1 MTLKSVLALAGGVG
15 MFLYGMNLLGDALSS
30 LAGEKMEA
38 LLEKLTNSKLKGT
51 FLGTLITGIIQ
62 SSAATCIIVLG
73 FVNAGI
79 MNLSQGIPVIFGAN
93 IGSTVTG
100 QILRLGDIQSENVF
114 LTLLKP
120 SSFAPIIIVVG
131 AFILLFGKKKKTKN
145 IAKILIGFGILFQG
159 MSVMEQT
166 MSATLTNN
174 PEFRALMV
182 EFTNPFMCILVGMVL
197 TMIIQSSSASV
208 GILQALTATGTVTF
222 ATAVPIIFGQ
232 NIGKC
237 LTVWLGAIGTNKKAR
252 RAALIHTMFNVIGV
266 IIFGIVMA
274 ILKFTCADWS
284 IWGHIMNRG
293 NVADFHSLFNLV
305 TTVILLP
312 FSEALIKFSG
322 KVFKDNDNNTMH
334 RLDILD
340 ELFIKNPPI
349 ALEQCRKVIA
359 NMAITARGNLDIAND
374 LLDKYVIAKHNELNE
389 NEHFL
394 DKADTK
400 LNNYLVRISESSLKP
415 SETLAVTEMMH
426 LVGDFERLGDYCVKI
441 SNVAE
446 FNAANNIEFS
456 DDAKKE
462 LKAVSSATCKIYDMM
477 QKAFKDSDL
486 AVANRIGPLKSVI
499 SSMKE
504 VLTENHIKR
513 LQKGNCTVQAG
524 VSFVEL
530 LTNYD
535 RIASHCDTIAGYVI
549 QRATNSK
556 KFDTHFRSKLK
567 GKENEISDEYKALL
581 MFYDAKYR
589 EILSDD
595 DEKDEDD

>member
-1 MTLKSVLALAGGVG
+1 

-30 LAGEKMEA
+30 LAGEKMES

-51 FLGTLITGIIQ
+51 SLGTLITGIIQ

-100 QILRLGDIQSENVF
+100 QILRLGDIQSQNVF

-159 MSVMEQT
+159 MSTMEQT

-174 PEFRALMV
+174 PDFQALMV
-182 EFTNPFMCILVGMVL
+182 KFTNPFMCILVGMVL

-208 GILQALTATGTVTF
+208 GILQALTATGAVTF
-222 ATAVPIIFGQ
+222 ETAVPIIFGQ

-252 RAALIHTMFNVIGV
+252 RAALIHTLFNVIGV
-266 IIFGIVMA
+266 IIFGILMA
-274 ILKFTCADWS
+274 ILKGTCGNWAL
-284 IWGHIMNRG
+284 WGHIMNRG
-293 NVADFHSLFNLV
+293 NVADFHTLFNLV
-305 TTVILLP
+305 TTIILLP
-312 FSEALIKFSG
+312 FSEALIKLSG
-322 KVFKDNDNNTMH
+322 KIFKDDDDNRMH

-340 ELFIKNPPI
+340 ELFINNPPI

-359 NMAITARGNLDIAND
+359 NMSVTARENLDIAIS
-374 LLDKYVIAKHNELNE
+374 LIDKYNIPKHNELNE

-400 LNNYLVRISESSLKP
+400 VNNYLVKISESSLKP

-446 FNAANNIEFS
+446 FNATNNIEFS

-462 LKAVSSATCKIYDMM
+462 LKAIGSATCKIFDMTR
-477 QKAFKDSDL
+477 KAYKNADV
-486 AVANRIGPLKSVI
+486 AEANRIGPLKSVI

-504 VLTENHIKR
+504 VLTENHIRR

-530 LTNYD
+530 LTNYA

-556 KFDTHFRSKLK
+556 KFDTHFRSKKK
-567 GKENEISDEYKALL
+567 GENREISDEYKALL
-581 MFYDAKYR
+581 MFYGAQYS
-589 EILSDD
+589 EFLNYDD
-595 DEKDEDD
+595 DENDDSEQGVVIKG